1 MTYPEIL
8 KLMSIGLVELEE
20 LEKVVHA
27 FQSYKLDKI
36 LLIFAKLKNRL
47 VLI

>member
-1 MTYPEIL
+1 MIYPGIL
-8 KLMSIGLVELEE
+8 KLMSIDLVELEE

-36 LLIFAKLKNRL
+36 HLIFVKLKNR
-47 VLI
+47 